1 MYLYKMN
8 VSIIDN
14 PYVNKNVSI
23 TSEYKYE
30 PTDTLI
36 SVFGVTISAIILMC
50 CIIGFMYSYRK
61 PRLPHIVVISP
72 AISTINP
79 IYRIENDNQV

>member
-1 MYLYKMN
+1 MN
-8 VSIIDN
+8 VSLIDN

-36 SVFGVTISAIILMC
+36 SVFGVTIGGIIIMC

-72 AISTINP
+72 AVSTINP

>member
-1 MYLYKMN
+1 MCLYKMN

-36 SVFGVTISAIILMC
+36 SVFGVTISGIILMC
-50 CIIGFMYSYRK
+50 CIMAYIYSYRK

-72 AISTINP
+72 ALSTINP